1 MPPRSRQHWC
11 RAGPVGR
18 GGEEPVVEQRQPAG
32 LAKPYPGSG
41 FCAGIHQPGQEPG
54 AEPGRA
60 GDSGA
65 GQPVGPAGHP
75 VVPVSRETIPRA
87 GSLAIGARQE
97 GRRRQSAAPL
107 FFCLYGLRAAPRL
120 LSGPFQCAERWPS
133 GRRRTPGKCVWVK
146 SSSRV
151 RIPPAPPLPCRE
163 PAIGPPQGR
172 KAPSNL
178 AIFRMPSEP
187 RRLADAVKAVSERN
201 LSLITRTSPPVVR
214 I

>member
-65 GQPVGPAGHP
+65 GQLVGPAGHP
-75 VVPVSRETIPRA
+75 VVPVRREAIPRA

-120 LSGPFQCAERWPS
+120 LSGAFQCAERWPS

-151 RIPPAPPLPCRE
+151 RIPPAPPTSQCKSMRWPATGQKIASFRGVLPMACKPQRL
-163 PAIGPPQGR
+163 PDPPQIG
-172 KAPSNL
+172 L
-178 AIFRMPSEP
+178 
-187 RRLADAVKAVSERN
+187 
-201 LSLITRTSPPVVR
+201 
-214 I
+214 